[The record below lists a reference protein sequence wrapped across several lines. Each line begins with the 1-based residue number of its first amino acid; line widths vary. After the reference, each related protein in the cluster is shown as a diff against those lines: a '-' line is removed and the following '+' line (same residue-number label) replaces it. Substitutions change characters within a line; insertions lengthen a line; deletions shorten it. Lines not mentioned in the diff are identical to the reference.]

1 MGATKIFLKRDGTR
15 PGLDDLLHVRDSS
28 QDRLRLFDTPP
39 GSACGISDFKF
50 WAPDRLGQRPVF
62 FRYRLG
68 RSRKAYLRRRAVLP
82 LPSRPGRHQFRWP
95 RCPSHAGVPV
105 PVRLFR
111 R

>member
-1 MGATKIFLKRDGTR
+1 MGAIEIFLKRDGTR
-15 PGLDDLLHVRDSS
+15 QGLDDLLHVRDSRV
-28 QDRLRLFDTPP
+28 DTLRGL
-39 GSACGISDFKF
+39 ACGISNFKF
-50 WAPDRLGQRPVF
+50 WALDRLGQRPVF

-82 LPSRPGRHQFRWP
+82 LQSRPGRQQFRWP
-95 RCPSHAGVPV
+95 HCRSHAGVPV